1 MFFSSIL
8 NIGLAEVAV
17 AIGTGAQVAQGD
29 HPVGIRLDRRADQE
43 NRAPSSITST
53 AAKRKSSSEELEVEI
68 PSKKSTYSGDEDKG
82 VTEDVDGG
90 LDHEVHDRARG
101 SEVMRRAEGKDHQY
115 PVRAGGTVL
124 DEGGVGQGDLEH
136 VGRDRPVG
144 NGGRPSNYAFYQHT
158 VASHSTSLDNTL
170 AAAGTMIGNIAKGLM
185 EGAGPILNNLIA
197 MHKVGLIDFYLV
209 S

>member
-1 MFFSSIL
+1 ML
-8 NIGLAEVAV
+8 GLAEVAV

-101 SEVMRRAEGKDHQY
+101 SEVVRRAEGKDHQY

-124 DEGGVGQGDLEH
+124 DEGGVGQGDLGH

-144 NGGRPSNYAFYQHT
+144 IGGRPRNYAFYQHT